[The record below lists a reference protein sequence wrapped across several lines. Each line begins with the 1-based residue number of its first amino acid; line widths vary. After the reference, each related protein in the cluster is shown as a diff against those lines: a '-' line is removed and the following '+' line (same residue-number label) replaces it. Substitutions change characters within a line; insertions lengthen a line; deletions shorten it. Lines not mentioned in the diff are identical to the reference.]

1 MKIQESGENYL
12 ETILI
17 LQKTRPVVHAV
28 DVALELDFAKASVSR
43 GLGIL
48 QEAKLIN
55 VDNSGGITFT
65 ERGLVRAEE
74 VYARH
79 KVLTAFL
86 ANLGI
91 DRTIAEE
98 DACRI
103 EHVISVETFE
113 TIKKIVEKKK

>member
-98 DACRI
+98 
-103 EHVISVETFE
+103 
-113 TIKKIVEKKK
+113 